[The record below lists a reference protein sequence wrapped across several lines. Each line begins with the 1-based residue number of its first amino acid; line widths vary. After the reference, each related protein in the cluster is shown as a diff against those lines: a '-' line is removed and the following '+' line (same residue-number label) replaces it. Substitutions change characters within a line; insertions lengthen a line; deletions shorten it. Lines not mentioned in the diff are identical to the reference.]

1 MPIHLK
7 IKAFLGLF
15 ICNLSI
21 KASYF
26 AHVDKAS
33 AEAKFFGCFVQHAIL
48 VCPQGNSVNKLTDP
62 ENAPLKMDR

>member
-7 IKAFLGLF
+7 IKAFLSLF

-26 AHVDKAS
+26 AHVDKVS
-33 AEAKFFGCFVQHAIL
+33 AEMKFVG
-48 VCPQGNSVNKLTDP
+48 
-62 ENAPLKMDR
+62 